1 MTTLKT
7 IAGSIT
13 VMLGLSPAA
22 QAFEL
27 FTAPLP
33 ALSPLD
39 TIVCSAVN
47 ISSAA
52 QTISIS
58 FIDGTNDAPVP
69 THSCKVTPGP
79 LSSQACSF
87 SLRAREIGHSIP
99 PFRCE
104 FFGTGAMA
112 ASICV
117 QHTQH
122 VDAPDTA
129 CLPAFPPPE

>member
-1 MTTLKT
+1 MTTAKT
-7 IAGSIT
+7 IAGAIT
-13 VMLGLSPAA
+13 LMFGLSPAA

-33 ALSPLD
+33 TLSPLD

-58 FIDGTNDAPVP
+58 FIDGPNNDPVP

-79 LSSQACSF
+79 LSSQ
-87 SLRAREIGHSIP
+87 R
-99 PFRCE
+99 
-104 FFGTGAMA
+104 
-112 ASICV
+112 
-117 QHTQH
+117 
-122 VDAPDTA
+122 
-129 CLPAFPPPE
+129 